1 MQRAAIENVDLK
13 TLSDDDVPL
22 MVTASPGP
30 KSLEIWAKEAQY
42 ISPGLS
48 GSTNTSRLVLDAG
61 LGAYLK
67 DVDGNVYID
76 FSSGVVMTNAG
87 HCHPKVVAALNKQTA
102 RLMNV
107 HDHAVPDRW
116 RLCKKLGELTPGRL
130 KRVQL
135 YSGGTETVEAAFRL
149 AKSFTG
155 GTEIISFWND
165 FHGKTL
171 GALGVDGTG
180 FRKGFG
186 PLAPGYHLVPH
197 PNAYRPTLGGTFSSD
212 QYIAFLEQYID
223 VCVADKVAAIVAEP
237 IQGSGGTVIPPLDW
251 FKKLKALCEKI
262 GCLLIVDEILTGFG
276 RTGKWF
282 AIEHFGVEPDI
293 MLLGKGM
300 GCGFPVGALISRDEI
315 IEAKP
320 FARSSGGSTSFGG
333 NPMAVAAALAHIEA
347 LEEDKLVE
355 NAARVGAVLL
365 ERLEAMRASH
375 PLIGDVRGLG
385 LLITVELVKDRQ
397 TRIPADAEGKDLFL
411 RAMNRGLL
419 TITPKG
425 NLRFAP
431 PLCISEKLALKAVDI
446 FDAALTEIERSRVLS
461 P

>member
-1 MQRAAIENVDLK
+1 MQDIDLK
-13 TLSDDDVPL
+13 TLQEDQAPH

-30 KSLEIWAKEAQY
+30 KSLEIWAKEAEY

-48 GSTNTSRLVLDAG
+48 GSTNTSRLVLEEG
-61 LGAYLK
+61 YGAYLK

-87 HCHPKVVAALNKQTA
+87 HCHPKVVEAVNKQTA
-102 RLMNV
+102 KLMNV
-107 HDHAVPDRW
+107 HDHAVPERW
-116 RLCKKLGELTPGRL
+116 KLCKKLAELSPGRL
-130 KRVQL
+130 KRTQL

-171 GALGVDGTG
+171 GALGVEGTG

-197 PNAYRPTLGGTFSSD
+197 PNPYRPTLGGEFSSD
-212 QYIAFLEQYID
+212 QYIAFLEKYID
-223 VCVADKVAAIVAEP
+223 ICVVDKVAAIIAEP
-237 IQGSGGTVIPPLDW
+237 IQGAGGTVIPPMDW
-251 FKKLKALCEKI
+251 FKKLKGLCEKI
-262 GCLLIVDEILTGFG
+262 GCLLIIDEVLTGFG

-293 MLLGKGM
+293 LLMGKGM

-315 IEAKP
+315 IESKP
-320 FARSSGGSTSFGG
+320 FANSSGGSTSFGG
-333 NPMAVAAALAHIEA
+333 NPMAVAATLAHIEA
-347 LEEDKLVE
+347 MEEDKVVE
-355 NAARVGAVLL
+355 NAAKVGAIVLDKL
-365 ERLEAMRASH
+365 NAMKAKH

-385 LLITVELVKDRQ
+385 LLITVELVQDRE
-397 TRIPADAEGKDLFL
+397 TKKPANEEGKEIFL
-411 RAMNRGLL
+411 RTMNRGLL
-419 TITPKG
+419 TITPKAK
-425 NLRFAP
+425 LRLAP
-431 PLCISEKLALKAVDI
+431 PLCISEKLALKGTAI
-446 FDAALTEIERSRVLS
+446 FEEALTEVEKEFGYVK
-461 P
+461 